1 MLSFPTRKGS
11 VLGVTWRMDLT
22 LSKVEQQQNMK
33 DDIVMVRNNFK
44 EVLREEK

>member
-1 MLSFPTRKGS
+1 MLSFPTRQGS

>member
-1 MLSFPTRKGS
+1 
-11 VLGVTWRMDLT
+11 MDLT